1 MGALPLSFPH
11 LWSLL
16 IHASDIKCFGLTICI
31 TFRNGVHKDKAKQS
45 VCSKRASEGGNS
57 AALEFVGNINTS
69 VSFLGGPCV
78 SKNFHYK
85 SMHSNFRSIM
95 FNSV

>member
-16 IHASDIKCFGLTICI
+16 ICASDIKCFGLMIYI
-31 TFRNGVHKDKAKQS
+31 IFKNGVHKDKAKQS
-45 VCSKRASEGGNS
+45 VCSKRVNEGGNS
-57 AALEFVGNINTS
+57 AALELVGNINTS

-85 SMHSNFRSIM
+85 FMLSNFS
-95 FNSV
+95 